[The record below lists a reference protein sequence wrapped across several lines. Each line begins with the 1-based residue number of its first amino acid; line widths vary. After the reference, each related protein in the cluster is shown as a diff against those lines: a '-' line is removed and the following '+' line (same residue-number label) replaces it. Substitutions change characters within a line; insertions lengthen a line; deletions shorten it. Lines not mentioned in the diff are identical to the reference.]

1 MRVRRSR
8 AVRAALTVGAVGA
21 FALALGSPA
30 AAGGGEGPST
40 AAPLAVVKTIAPT
53 APAGTTF
60 TATVA
65 CDGDIIDNGA
75 GVGVS
80 SATVT
85 FGADGQPTSADT
97 LFFRNEGQ
105 CTVTETATGGAAST
119 TYACE
124 GANPDEPTKESEF
137 SASQVE
143 PIDVVCETTGPGPIT
158 VNIIDEDQ
166 EAVVTIHNT
175 FTDPA
180 PQPAAQVV
188 AQPAFT
194 G

>member
-1 MRVRRSR
+1 MRVQSSR
-8 AVRAALTVGAVGA
+8 AFRSVLAVGA
-21 FALALGSPA
+21 IGALALVTTAPGA
-30 AAGGGEGPST
+30 VAGDEGG
-40 AAPLAVVKTIAPT
+40 AAPLTVTKTVSGPV
-53 APAGTTF
+53 PAGTTF
-60 TATVA
+60 TATIECV
-65 CDGDIIDNGA
+65 DGAEFDGGGTTRA
-75 GVGVS
+75 
-80 SATVT
+80 VT
-85 FGADGQPTSADT
+85 FDAAGQPTGQDT
-97 LFFRNEGQ
+97 FTFSDGPGV
-105 CTVTETATGGAAST
+105 CTVTETAAGGAAST

-124 GANPDEPTKESEF
+124 GSIPDEPIKDSEF

-158 VNIIDEDQ
+158 VNIIDEGQ
-166 EAVVTIHNT
+166 EALVSIHNT

>member
-1 MRVRRSR
+1 MRVRSSR
-8 AVRAALTVGAVGA
+8 AVRAALTLGAVAACA
-21 FALALGSPA
+21 FAFGAPA
-30 AAGGGEGPST
+30 AAGGGGPSN
-40 AAPLAVVKTIAPT
+40 AAPLTVVKTVSGT
-53 APAGTTF
+53 VPAGTTF
-60 TATVA
+60 TATIA
-65 CDGDIIDNGA
+65 CGDDIIDNGA
-75 GVGVS
+75 GTGVA

-85 FGADGQPTSADT
+85 FDASGQPTSADT
-97 LFFRNEGQ
+97 VFFRNDGQ

-124 GANPDEPTKESEF
+124 GNNPDEPAKDSEF

-143 PIDVVCETTGPGPIT
+143 PIDVVCETTGPAPIT